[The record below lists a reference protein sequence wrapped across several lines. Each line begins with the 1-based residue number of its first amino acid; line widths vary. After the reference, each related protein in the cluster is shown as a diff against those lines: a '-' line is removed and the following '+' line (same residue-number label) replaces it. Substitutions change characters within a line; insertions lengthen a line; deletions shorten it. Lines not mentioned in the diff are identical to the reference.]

1 VCPPRT
7 QPRIPQRQTAVVPP
21 CRGPRHNR
29 RRSIPWSPARTRSA
43 TCCSATRPGHVPPL
57 DHPPPTPATR
67 TPRARRSAPVLP
79 PPDIPPGPT
88 PAPLRPGPAI
98 PTLAHPPLR
107 AAPTQIFKT
116 APRAPWRWPR
126 PCWPPQTP
134 LPASRRLPA
143 TPGPLVAPPISAPIL
158 YGKPHQPPRCATAAG
173 SIAAPGTR
181 GVVSAPG
188 SPAHVVRAR
197 HQPWPPRYR
206 PRKHPRSRA
215 RPPTPT
221 PLTSSDSPL
230 STAPYPRVTW
240 PDRYLRAC
248 YRSSPHFPKG
258 YISGL
263 PLWVISA
270 YLPRLSPTPPIS
282 RPHLHR

>member
-1 VCPPRT
+1 MCAPRALNPVFRNGKPPWCHRAAAPDT
-7 QPRIPQRQTAVVPP
+7 TGAALSPGHLPAPVPP
-21 CRGPRHNR
+21 PAAPLPAPVTCRPWTTPRQLPPHAPPAPAAPPPCSR
-29 RRSIPWSPARTRSA
+29 RPTYPLAPLPRRS
-43 TCCSATRPGHVPPL
+43 G
-57 DHPPPTPATR
+57 
-67 TPRARRSAPVLP
+67 
-79 PPDIPPGPT
+79 
-88 PAPLRPGPAI
+88 PAPQSRLS
-98 PTLAHPPLR
+98 PTPLR